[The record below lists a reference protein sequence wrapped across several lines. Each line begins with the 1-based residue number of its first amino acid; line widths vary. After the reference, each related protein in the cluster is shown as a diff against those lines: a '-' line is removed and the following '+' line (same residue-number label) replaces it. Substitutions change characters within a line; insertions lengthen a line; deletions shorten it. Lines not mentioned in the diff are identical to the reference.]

1 MNRFDVPV
9 AIAICCFAL
18 SALAGPSQDAA
29 SNRALTLD
37 LPRASAADEAIYL
50 RLTVGVLPPHAR
62 LVVRGANKEIL
73 GTVAP
78 YGLGQ
83 DKKAGAH
90 MIPVPIRAVINGKVS
105 LLLEIHEQNGTVRAP
120 GQDEVDGAT
129 LILRPIT
136 RIKDQ

>member
-1 MNRFDVPV
+1 MNRFGVPV
-9 AIAICCFAL
+9 AIAVGCFAL
-18 SALAGPSQDAA
+18 SALAGLSQDAA

-37 LPRASAADEAIYL
+37 LPRAPAADEAIYL

-62 LVVRGANKEIL
+62 LVVRDANQEIL

-83 DKKAGAH
+83 DKKAGTH
-90 MIPVPIRAVINGKVS
+90 IIPVPIRAVINSKVS

-120 GQDEVDGAT
+120 GQEEVDGAT
-129 LILRPIT
+129 LVLRQIT
-136 RIKDQ
+136 RTKDE